1 MAFKLKIFKSSNEE
15 KEYYGYHLVDDND
28 NVMISGVEF
37 ESSESIIKEL
47 TEITA
52 ALSSGLKNVENVGK
66 V

>member
-15 KEYYGYHLVDDND
+15 KECYGYHLVDDND